1 MIFPTQR
8 PSTQTS
14 VVDTDHLVMAWARH
28 RDTGEL
34 RYILE
39 LKETGSKCNCV
50 CISCGQPLTAVNAA
64 KQVFSRRP
72 HFRHPDGMPKESCVI
87 LTARAALAAAFQGTE
102 ILQLPRRRRYVNVQ
116 GFSGTVYEAW
126 VDHPPET
133 VRIVD
138 VQFADPLRGILKLDD
153 GREIEVRLVGSTSVE
168 QSGDVAASIAIVV
181 NDAAIAS
188 MPITEIRKRIVP
200 MMDEHCWRM
209 HWNDQALEAQALHE
223 AHQLAAL
230 ALDWDELDELPVD
243 ATPLMRR
250 ETLLHK
256 LVKDIL
262 HTSRR
267 ISLPSHPAIVATREI
282 SGRLVTRTQDFAA
295 RSAELTNVTLER
307 RLGRI
312 VPDVI
317 ATEIDGTTLLIEV
330 TVTNSITQER
340 SERIKA
346 AGYPAIEID
355 IGSMGGTITRE
366 ALTNFVVNE
375 TAAKRWLFHPDS
387 ALAVEVLNAQL
398 DDESAHQDALRRA
411 IELVAH
417 ENTVET
423 WGAVFLEAATLMFQA
438 RQASRQLPSACADRH
453 EEELKAAAIALAC
466 HGYPEAGDPSLYGA
480 PNMLLE
486 RLLSIRDDTSVGYAE
501 GSCWDVVS
509 RIRQDGTALRQWHSV
524 YLIAI
529 KVYAPKLTTMQE
541 ESIAKWRD
549 DVANSIKR
557 GYEMYM
563 RDERYD
569 RLLALLFPEIAERLR
584 MPQRPPAKGAAS
596 KPESS
601 ALTSRP
607 AQRSSW
613 TWNDL
618 EKLRPGVD
626 YDSKSYLLKGAALE
640 RWKRANPEMAKV
652 WFGDKGGS
660 N

>member
-1 MIFPTQR
+1 MIFPTRR
-8 PSTQTS
+8 PLTQS
-14 VVDTDHLVMAWARH
+14 SLVETDHLVMAWARH
-28 RDTGEL
+28 RHTGVL
-34 RYILE
+34 TYILE

-87 LTARAALAAAFQGTE
+87 LTARAALTAAFQGTE
-102 ILQLPRRRRYVNVQ
+102 ILQLPRRRRHVNVQ
-116 GFSGTVYEAW
+116 GFSGKLYEAW
-126 VDHPPET
+126 VDHPAET

-153 GREIEVRLVGSTSVE
+153 GREIEVRLVGSTNVE

-181 NDAAIAS
+181 NDAEIAS
-188 MPITEIRKRIVP
+188 MSIMEIRKRIVP
-200 MMDEHCWRM
+200 MMDEHCWRS
-209 HWNDQALEAQALHE
+209 HWNDQALETQALHE
-223 AHQLAAL
+223 AYQLAAL
-230 ALDWDELDELPVD
+230 ALDWDELVEFSAD

-267 ISLPSHPAIVATREI
+267 ISLPSHPAIVATRQI
-282 SGRLVTRTQDFAA
+282 SGRVVTRTQDFAA

-317 ATEIDGTTLLIEV
+317 ATETDGRTLLIEV
-330 TVTNSITQER
+330 TVTNSISNER
-340 SERIKA
+340 RERIRA

-355 IGSMGGTITRE
+355 IGSMGGAITRE
-366 ALTNFVVNE
+366 ALANFVVNE
-375 TAAKRWLFHPDS
+375 TAAKRWLCHPDS
-387 ALAVEVLNAQL
+387 ALAVEVLNVQL
-398 DDESAHQDALRRA
+398 DDESAHQDALRKA

-417 ENTVET
+417 ENTVEA
-423 WGAVFLEAATLMFQA
+423 WGAVFLEAASLMFQA
-438 RQASRQLPSACADRH
+438 RQASRQLPFTCADRY

-466 HGYPEAGDPSLYGA
+466 HGYPEADDPSLYGA

-501 GSCWDVVS
+501 GSCWEVIS
-509 RIRQDGTALRQWHSV
+509 RIRQDGTALRKWHPV

-529 KVYAPKLTTMQE
+529 KVYAPKLTEMQE
-541 ESIAKWRD
+541 KSITTWRD
-549 DVANSIKR
+549 EVINSIKR
-557 GYEMYM
+557 GYELYV

-569 RLLALLFPEIAERLR
+569 RLLALLFPEIAERLS
-584 MPQRPPAKGAAS
+584 MPQRPRAKGAAAAR
-596 KPESS
+596 ESTTP
-601 ALTSRP
+601 TSRP
-607 AQRSSW
+607 VQRYSW

-640 RWKRANPEMAKV
+640 KWKRANPEMAKV
-652 WFGDKGGS
+652 WYGDENG
-660 N
+660 NE

>member
-1 MIFPTQR
+1 
-8 PSTQTS
+8 
-14 VVDTDHLVMAWARH
+14 MAWARH

-34 RYILE
+34 KYILE

-50 CISCGQPLTAVNAA
+50 CISCGQSLTAVNAG

-87 LTARAALAAAFQGTE
+87 LTARAALAAAFQSSE
-102 ILQLPRRRRYVNVQ
+102 ILYLPRRRRHMEVQ
-116 GFSGTVYEAW
+116 GFSGKLYEAW

-168 QSGDVAASIAIVV
+168 QNGDVAASIEILV
-181 NDAAIAS
+181 NDAEIAA
-188 MPITEIRKRIVP
+188 MPLAEIRKRIVP
-200 MMDEHCWRM
+200 LMDEHCWRG
-209 HWNDQALEAQALHE
+209 HWNDHALEAQALHD
-223 AHQLAAL
+223 AYQLAAA
-230 ALDWDELDELPVD
+230 ALDWDELDEVPAD

-262 HTSRR
+262 RTSRR
-267 ISLPSHPAIVATREI
+267 ILLPSHPAIVATRKI
-282 SGRLVTRTQDFAA
+282 SGRVVTRTQDFPA
-295 RSAELTNVTLER
+295 RWAELASVTLER

-317 ATEIDGTTLLIEV
+317 ATETDGTALLIEV

-340 SERIKA
+340 RERIKA
-346 AGYPAIEID
+346 AGYPTIEID

-366 ALTNFVVNE
+366 ALANFVVNE
-375 TAAKRWLFHPDS
+375 TAAKRWLYHPDS
-387 ALAVEVLNAQL
+387 AFALEVLNAQL
-398 DDESAHQDALRRA
+398 DDETAHQDELRRA

-423 WGAVFLEAATLMFQA
+423 WGAVFLEAAILMFQA
-438 RQASRQLPSACADRH
+438 RQASRQLASALADRH

-466 HGYPEAGDPSLYGA
+466 HGYPEAADPSLYGA

-486 RLLSIRDDTSVGYAE
+486 RLLSIRNDTGVGYAE
-501 GSCWDVVS
+501 GSCWEVIG
-509 RIRQDGTALRQWHSV
+509 RIRQDNTALRQWHPV

-529 KVYAPKLTTMQE
+529 KVYTPKLTALQE
-541 ESIAKWRD
+541 ESIANWRH
-549 DVANSIKR
+549 DVANSIKW
-557 GYEMYM
+557 GNEVYV

-569 RLLALLFPEIAERLR
+569 RLLALLFPEIAERLS
-584 MPQRPPAKGAAS
+584 MPQKPPAKGAAPAPQS
-596 KPESS
+596 TTTP
-601 ALTSRP
+601 RP
-607 AQRSSW
+607 VQQSSW

-626 YDSKSYLLKGAALE
+626 YDPKSYFLKGAALE
-640 RWKRANPEMAKV
+640 KWKRANPEMAKA
-652 WFGDKGGS
+652 WFGDKGGAK
-660 N
+660 